1 MVKTS
6 FVFLIIALIAQKS
19 LQVVDGDSQV
29 DLKGSIHG
37 SRSKNSL
44 LNSSEKQSESP
55 NSTKRK
61 SVLDKISFFEQKVAE
76 QKTPPHP
83 KSPEK
88 KNEKSLISTFST
100 KFNNFRN
107 RFSSNTVDEALPT
120 EKKNDFVDYN
130 VLVFTWN
137 VAGLYPTIKDSLGLD
152 IFFSEKLND
161 KIQFVAIN
169 FQELIEFKTNTETV
183 IELSKYISYKLKDGT
198 YKETASVLFY
208 HNFVV

>member
-1 MVKTS
+1 
-6 FVFLIIALIAQKS
+6 
-19 LQVVDGDSQV
+19 
-29 DLKGSIHG
+29 
-37 SRSKNSL
+37 
-44 LNSSEKQSESP
+44 
-55 NSTKRK
+55 
-61 SVLDKISFFEQKVAE
+61 
-76 QKTPPHP
+76 
-83 KSPEK
+83 
-88 KNEKSLISTFST
+88 
-100 KFNNFRN
+100 
-107 RFSSNTVDEALPT
+107 LPT